1 MTVYSPNQKQIYY
14 RANHI
19 PKLTDTF
26 SQPLTDGFHKVL
38 IYCKLDY
45 QFFGWPK
52 QRVNVVDGIST
63 EWDNI
68 SKGVPQ
74 RTVLG
79 PVLFTI
85 MVNDIS
91 PVNMTK
97 L

>member
-1 MTVYSPNQKQIYY
+1 MWFQ
-14 RANHI
+14 
-19 PKLTDTF
+19 
-26 SQPLTDGFHKVL
+26 
-38 IYCKLDY
+38 
-45 QFFGWPK
+45 
-52 QRVNVVDGIST
+52 DGIST

-91 PVNMTK
+91 PVNMTTLCLMK
-97 L
+97 TFADDITLITV